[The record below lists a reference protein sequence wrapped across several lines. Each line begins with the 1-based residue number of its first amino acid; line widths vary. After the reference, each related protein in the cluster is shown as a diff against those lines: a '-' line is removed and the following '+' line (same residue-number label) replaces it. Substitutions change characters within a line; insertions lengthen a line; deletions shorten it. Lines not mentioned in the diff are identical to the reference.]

1 MSCPRAASAAAIA
14 ALPLRASSRLRQA
27 RSQARRPNRRGR
39 GRRGA
44 KREQTPEPPE
54 AEPPSLEDTHD
65 LPDIADPLLRATV
78 SAAFASLIDG
88 RAKGPPMQGDRGV
101 FSVGPAPGKD
111 INNMNIIIVHLP
123 EKGQVKH
130 TESENDKTPGERGK
144 GKGKNKG
151 MGHARGEGKVPQGQ
165 VL

>member
-1 MSCPRAASAAAIA
+1 MPTRGQRRRNRGAAPARVVEAAAGAEPSAESEPSGSVHFVEA
-14 ALPLRASSRLRQA
+14 AAGAEPSAEPEPSKLRQA

-111 INNMNIIIVHLP
+111 INNIIIVHLP
-123 EKGQVKH
+123 EKGA
-130 TESENDKTPGERGK
+130 GEAHRE
-144 GKGKNKG
+144 
-151 MGHARGEGKVPQGQ
+151 RE
-165 VL
+165 